1 MHRIR
6 HGVVYTLGYSVGRK
20 EISLDVVIS
29 YPLRKMQSSLQWA
42 AVSTVSEERRVPPQK
57 NFRETTS
64 PLLSSSLKFMYEI
77 NIIQNFGTKWFIY
90 GYSIQHDSIALQ
102 TYVLQHIILIL
113 Y

>member
-20 EISLDVVIS
+20 EISLDVVIIS
-29 YPLRKMQSSLQWA
+29 YPFRKMQSSLQWA

-77 NIIQNFGTKWFIY
+77 
-90 GYSIQHDSIALQ
+90 
-102 TYVLQHIILIL
+102 
-113 Y
+113 